1 MSSPR
6 IAILCGGPFAFPA
19 INILSMEK
27 YLAGIAIGSR
37 DLQAI
42 SMLASECERL
52 NMPFEEIGS
61 GSEMHLLSAWL
72 EKVNPDYV
80 FSICFPHKIP
90 VEILERKPG
99 CFINFHTGP
108 LPSYRGPMPIFEVLR
123 NGEKKSAV
131 SVHLMEAE
139 FDTGPVIYEEP
150 VPIQTGENFASLAVK
165 LSDRTSI
172 TALNIAQMLEFG
184 TQIPQSAQENET
196 ARFYPYPTEKDYTID
211 WNSMTAEQVIAL
223 VNACFPW
230 NRGAITEFEGEE
242 MRISAVHPVPAP
254 ASAPAEPGT
263 ILRKTSE
270 GILEI
275 ACFGGKNIEAIA
287 FGSQEPRENLA
298 FLNNPALIPGKY
310 LNNRQ

>member
-19 INILSMEK
+19 INILSLEK

-42 SMLASECERL
+42 SILASECERL
-52 NMPFEEIGS
+52 EMPFEEIGS
-61 GSEMHLLSAWL
+61 KSEMHLLSAWL
-72 EKVNPDYV
+72 EKVNPDYI

-90 VEILERKPG
+90 AEILEQKPG
-99 CFINFHTGP
+99 KFINFHTGP

-131 SVHLMEAE
+131 SVHLMDAGY
-139 FDTGPVIYEEP
+139 DTGAVIYEETVP
-150 VPIQTGENFASLAVK
+150 VSTDENFASLAVK

-184 TQIPQSAQENET
+184 THIPLSVQDNSV
-196 ARFYPYPTEKDYTID
+196 ARFYSYPTEKDYTID
-211 WNSMTAEQVIAL
+211 WNSMTAERIISL

-230 NRGAITEFEGEE
+230 CHGAITTFEDTEI
-242 MRISAVHPVPAP
+242 RISAVHPIPAP
-254 ASAPAEPGT
+254 SSRPAKPGT
-263 ILRKTSE
+263 IIRKTGE
-270 GILEI
+270 GLLEI
-275 ACFGGKNIEAIA
+275 ACFGGKSIEAIA
-287 FGSQEPRENLA
+287 FGSQDPAENLA
-298 FLNNPALIPGKY
+298 FLDKSGLSEGKK
-310 LNNRQ
+310 LGA